1 MNTHEYQAREV
12 LAGYGV
18 PFPPAKLAFTAAEVE
33 RVARDLGGAV
43 VVKAQIHAGGRGK
56 AGGVKRAASAEEARE
71 CALALLGKCIMGR
84 PVRKVLVVQAVALAR
99 EIYLGAVIDRAAQT
113 VTLMASATGGVDI
126 EEVARTA
133 PGAIVKVAAD
143 PLLGLADYQARD
155 LARAVGLAGEQVRV
169 FQRVARGLYQAF
181 IECDCSLLEVNPL
194 GVTTGGEIIA
204 LDSKMV
210 IDDNAL
216 FRRPALAALRDVD
229 EEDPAEVEAQ
239 RVGVQYVK
247 LGGQVGC
254 MVNGA
259 GLAMATMDAIKLFGG
274 EPANF
279 LDIGGGARP
288 DQIDAALRIILLDP
302 HVRAVLVNIF
312 GGIIRCDVVAQAIAG
327 HIAGGGVRVPVV
339 ARLVGTNAAEG
350 REILSGTQVHLADT
364 MVEAAEKAVALA
376 GIVLA
381 PSRSG
386 AAGGTEGP

>member
-113 VTLMASATGGVDI
+113 VTLMTSATGGVDI
-126 EEVARTA
+126 EEVARTT

-364 MVEAAEKAVALA
+364 MVEAAEKAVVLA

-381 PSRSG
+381 PSRSE